1 MRASGVPISEQGPQ
15 PETFTPAR
23 HPEDAM
29 SSTPGSNVAPMTV
42 KLVGAKSDAVRLL
55 RVHVERGRSLR
66 SSTPTSRQHVDELRA
81 RKDEWV
87 ADTIE
92 LLRRIFDAPTVADG
106 FAETGGRFAN
116 YPAEMPAAGETFTEE
131 IELRINRLLTVLKR
145 IESTNDTPAAPAPV
159 RDPAAIVS
167 PPAAATPTPAVTSPA
182 IAKAVLVV
190 ANGVDAKFTE
200 SVGEFLGRLGLS
212 PTVQVRE
219 PGKPAELSLDT
230 GAGFAVMILPRED
243 ADHAR
248 PDSQT
253 PLRSDV
259 AFDLGFLCGRV
270 GTSRIAVLFPQ
281 GADGFN
287 CPRQIPHIP
296 LDSAG
301 GWMLHLARQMRKSGV
316 EVDLNRVL

>member
-1 MRASGVPISEQGPQ
+1 MN
-15 PETFTPAR
+15 
-23 HPEDAM
+23 
-29 SSTPGSNVAPMTV
+29 STPGGNVTSMTV

-66 SSTPTSRQHVDELRA
+66 SSTPTTRQHVEELRA

-87 ADTIE
+87 SDTVE

-106 FAETGGRFAN
+106 FAETGGRFAG
-116 YPAEMPAAGETFTEE
+116 YPTEMPAAGETFTEE
-131 IELRINRLLTVLKR
+131 VEFRINRLLTVLKR
-145 IESTNDTPAAPAPV
+145 IESTNDAPATPAPV
-159 RDPAAIVS
+159 RDPSVIVT
-167 PPAAATPTPAVTSPA
+167 PPAVITPPATPPPTTRS
-182 IAKAVLVV
+182 VLVV
-190 ANGVDAKFTE
+190 PNGVDAKFTG
-200 SVGEFLGRLGLS
+200 SVGEFLGHLGLS
-212 PTVQVRE
+212 PAVQVRE
-219 PGKPAELSLDT
+219 PGKSAELELGD
-230 GAGFAVMILPRED
+230 GAGFAVMILPQED

-270 GTSRIAVLFPQ
+270 GTGKIAVLFPQ
-281 GADGFN
+281 GGEGFS

-316 EVDLNRVL
+316 ELDLNRVL